1 MTFQFGNFG
10 GINRAHSA
18 PSRPFYF
25 NFVKRGADVLLSLT
39 ALICLSP
46 FLLLIAILIKLDSR
60 GPVIFRQRRNGCGG
74 RTFTIIKF
82 RTMANQPDAVFKQ
95 CEAEDQR
102 VTSIGRYLRKFYLDE
117 LPQLL
122 NVLHGDM
129 SIVGPRP
136 HALEHDQQFAAY
148 FPNYMKRYSVR
159 PGLTGW
165 AQILG
170 RNGPATTV
178 ESMAARLDADFEYI
192 RRRSFALD
200 MLIILR
206 TLPAILS
213 IWNANWLFRRQ
224 IGPD

>member
-1 MTFQFGNFG
+1 LFELNRDGIMTSHFGDLS
-10 GINRAHSA
+10 GIDGTHSA
-18 PSRPFYF
+18 PSRPLYF
-25 NFVKRGADVLLSLT
+25 NFIKRGGDVLFSLT
-39 ALICLSP
+39 ALICLGP
-46 FLLLIAILIKLDSR
+46 LMLLIAILIKLDSR

-74 RTFTIIKF
+74 RTFTIFKF

-95 CEAEDQR
+95 CEAEDRR
-102 VTSIGRYLRKFYLDE
+102 VTSIGRYLRKFNLDE

-122 NVLHGDM
+122 NVLRGDM

-136 HALEHDQQFAAY
+136 HALEHDQQFVAY

-165 AQILG
+165 AQVLG
-170 RNGPATTV
+170 RSGPATTA
-178 ESMAARLDADFEYI
+178 ESMTARLNADFEYI

-200 MLIILR
+200 TLIILR

-213 IWNANWLFRRQ
+213 VWNAN
-224 IGPD
+224 